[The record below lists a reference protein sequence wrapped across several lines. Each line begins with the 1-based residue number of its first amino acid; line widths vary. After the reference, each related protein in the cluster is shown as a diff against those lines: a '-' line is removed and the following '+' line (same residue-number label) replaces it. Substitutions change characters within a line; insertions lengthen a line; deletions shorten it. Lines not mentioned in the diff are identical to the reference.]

1 MMRDG
6 RSDTLTFRRR
16 ACASNAGRGRPEP
29 SPAPS
34 AVCWGLGLVVPS
46 LIWQRPPPTPRP
58 LPAEARTSGS
68 GWGRGFALRLV
79 LSGFS
84 PRAQSFHENLTQHH
98 GPRHWD
104 TCHLRDV
111 LFRCHFHNFGSKEQ
125 SVLDYPLPEVRAR
138 GQGLLLPGANMKHPP
153 PAIQAFLVNI
163 D

>member
-1 MMRDG
+1 MRATPGEDG
-6 RSDTLTFRRR
+6 QNQVQPRRR
-16 ACASNAGRGRPEP
+16 SAGDSGWWSLPSSGRG
-29 SPAPS
+29 
-34 AVCWGLGLVVPS
+34 
-46 LIWQRPPPTPRP
+46 PPPPPRP